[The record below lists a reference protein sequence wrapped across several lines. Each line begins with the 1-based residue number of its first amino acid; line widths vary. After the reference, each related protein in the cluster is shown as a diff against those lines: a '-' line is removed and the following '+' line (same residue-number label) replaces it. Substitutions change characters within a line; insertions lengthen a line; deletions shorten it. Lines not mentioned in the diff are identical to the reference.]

1 MRQFSWL
8 GVRSIF
14 CAGFGL
20 WLSIIVSEVKKRQ
33 CIRTRNILFCLNNTV
48 NKLFLLWLKIANVC
62 IAAPTSFNYTL
73 TFFRTRIINHLFIY
87 LKLPNATFIRVY
99 MNYTWTHHVIHFIR
113 KFRSSLSIL
122 FYFAPYSIMAKLT
135 RDRIRSLLTHQMKLT
150 SYFQKSSTHV
160 RSETHHSMHRTT
172 KFSVHTA
179 RFRHFLYDES
189 VSVNGLCHFSMIF
202 TQFSMVLLRTKVFL
216 LLCFST
222 LKIIVI
228 STSTHEIPVTLLF
241 CSRKSDKN
249 ISILK

>member
-14 CAGFGL
+14 CAEFGL
-20 WLSIIVSEVKKRQ
+20 WLSIIVSEVKKSQ
-33 CIRTRNILFCLNNTV
+33 CIRTRNILFCLNTTV

-73 TFFRTRIINHLFIY
+73 TFFSTRIINHLFIY

-113 KFRSSLSIL
+113 KFRSCLSIL
-122 FYFAPYSIMAKLT
+122 FYFAPYSWLNWQEIIYDHCLHIRWNLHLT
-135 RDRIRSLLTHQMKLT
+135 FKNQART
-150 SYFQKSSTHV
+150 SDLRPITQCIVPQKI
-160 RSETHHSMHRTT
+160 
-172 KFSVHTA
+172 SVHTA

-202 TQFSMVLLRTKVFL
+202 TQFSMVLLRTKVLL

-228 STSTHEIPVTLLF
+228 STSTQEIPVTLLF